1 MGACVALIRL
11 MCIFVGGSL
20 AVLYVTGYAHGRP
33 VLTPQTNNGRL
44 ARNPANPFDAFGTST
59 RVACNAA
66 GECAAAAS
74 DVAKP
79 VSSLSSTTADEVVS
93 DRHTPRCDADNIPTK
108 EEKEEKEEA
117 MCRWWTPETG
127 RETDTLCSAFA
138 LRRLMG
144 SDALARALERAKQC
158 ATLHGTAC
166 VLSHEVEL
174 QVPAVMLWD
183 STTSAMRMYLLPR
196 VVVPVTEGGVHEQR
210 RVAVVR
216 PPFDNDV
223 AHSRAPLI
231 VLMNR
236 SVEVDHVSTTSHAR
250 ESEQLI
256 DDDAYCMQMLKL
268 TIPDRCNEEL

>member
-11 MCIFVGGSL
+11 VCALVGGSL
-20 AVLYVTGYAHGRP
+20 AALYVTGYTHGRP
-33 VLTPQTNNGRL
+33 TLTPQPNNGRP
-44 ARNPANPFDAFGTST
+44 ARGPADPFDAST
-59 RVACNAA
+59 RETCDAA
-66 GECAAAAS
+66 GECASTAPDAVESA
-74 DVAKP
+74 P
-79 VSSLSSTTADEVVS
+79 SSPSTTAADGATDDDDEV
-93 DRHTPRCDADNIPTK
+93 A
-108 EEKEEKEEA
+108 
-117 MCRWWTPETG
+117 CRWWTPETG

-158 ATLHGTAC
+158 AILHGTVC

-183 STTSAMRMYLLPR
+183 SSTSAMRMYLLPR
-196 VVVPVTEGGVHEQR
+196 VVPVAEGELYDER

-216 PPFDNDV
+216 PPFDDDV
-223 AHSRAPLI
+223 ARSRTPLV

-250 ESEQLI
+250 ESEQLL
-256 DDDAYCMQMLKL
+256 DDDAYCMQMLQL

>member
-1 MGACVALIRL
+1 VESA
-11 MCIFVGGSL
+11 
-20 AVLYVTGYAHGRP
+20 P
-33 VLTPQTNNGRL
+33 
-44 ARNPANPFDAFGTST
+44 
-59 RVACNAA
+59 
-66 GECAAAAS
+66 
-74 DVAKP
+74 
-79 VSSLSSTTADEVVS
+79 SSPSTTAADGATDDDDEV
-93 DRHTPRCDADNIPTK
+93 A
-108 EEKEEKEEA
+108 
-117 MCRWWTPETG
+117 CRWWTPETG

-158 ATLHGTAC
+158 AILHGTVC

-183 STTSAMRMYLLPR
+183 SSTSAMRMYLLPR
-196 VVVPVTEGGVHEQR
+196 VVPSPAGELYDER

-216 PPFDNDV
+216 PPFDDDV
-223 AHSRAPLI
+223 ARSRTPLV

-250 ESEQLI
+250 ESEQLL
-256 DDDAYCMQMLKL
+256 DDDAYCMQMLQL